1 MIAKGDH
8 THHTPLGPYM
18 GLQRPGA
25 SRPPAAGTPQC
36 EQDEEEDDRD
46 EVSAMEQTPPKATV
60 KKGKKFSS
68 ALLAKPDPKMMW
80 SVKTL
85 SPVTERM
92 ASLHR
97 TTSRCVVAAAT
108 LRKRGVPS
116 HIVTATCPRSESLHD
131 HEQQLETQT
140 HLPAARPHN
149 PGPKTGA
156 LTAGVRPA
164 SRCNLTRAQ
173 HAHAN
178 PALFPIFPVFF
189 AGPPSCL

>member
-1 MIAKGDH
+1 MNTVLLWHNHLTPTLTCESGHTYRVFAMIAKGDH

-97 TTSRCVVAAAT
+97 TTSV
-108 LRKRGVPS
+108 RKLGGS
-116 HIVTATCPRSESLHD
+116 
-131 HEQQLETQT
+131 
-140 HLPAARPHN
+140 
-149 PGPKTGA
+149 
-156 LTAGVRPA
+156 
-164 SRCNLTRAQ
+164 
-173 HAHAN
+173 
-178 PALFPIFPVFF
+178 
-189 AGPPSCL
+189 